1 MEPIA
6 IIGFAFRLPG
16 GAEDVD
22 GLWELLE
29 SGRNV
34 MRKWPK
40 SRTNVEAFTSE
51 YTRQE
56 NVLNCN
62 GGHFLGRDDVDE
74 EETDSQVHAFDAP
87 FFSIT
92 SKEAAALDPQQR
104 LLLETTY
111 RAIEN
116 AGIPLSAIAGSQ
128 TGVYSGSMTE
138 DYVKVITKDAD
149 HAPKT
154 AATSVSLAMLA
165 NRLSWYFDLRGPSMM
180 INTACSSGMIAL
192 DLACQSLRSNQ
203 SGPLAIVTGSNL
215 LLTPELSLHL
225 TSMNFLSPDSVCHSF
240 DHRANGYG
248 RGEGVVVLVLKRLS
262 EAVRDGDVIRAVIR
276 ATGSNQD
283 GHTPGIT
290 QPSLTAQEELIRGL
304 YKRAGLN
311 PEATR
316 YVEAHGTGTPLGDA
330 TEANCLGR
338 IFTSTSPAK
347 GGSNRNAVTKADST
361 AGASTEP
368 QLYIGSIKAAI
379 GHTEGASGL
388 AGIVKSI
395 LILERGIIPPNPLFQ
410 KWNSGVNS
418 RFRSKLAVATKCT
431 PWPGGSD
438 GLRRISVNS
447 FGFGGSN
454 SHAILDD
461 AFHALQEFGLRG
473 KHNTNFRHQQLLESS
488 TLTLERPLTS
498 PEGQEQEEEASSTS
512 TVPKLLIWS
521 APDEAGLRRTLR
533 GFSDYLQKSHSDGT
547 ASDDFVDELAYNL
560 AARRSVMTRRSF
572 ALLSSNT
579 LNEVAGTLSSCPL
592 IRSSPSGPGESG
604 TSVTFVFTG
613 QGAQYA
619 GMGLELA
626 NYYSVFRRSLDQA
639 DSEFKALAANAY
651 DINDARFSQPLCT
664 ALQLALVNLM
674 TETFS
679 IVPGA
684 VVGHSSGEIA
694 AAYTAGA
701 LSFSAACKVAYHR
714 GRLTGR
720 LVAEASTT
728 EASDRPESGMMSVN
742 LSEAQAQRYLDSDAE
757 EHGHGGGLVHIACV
771 NSPTNVTLSG
781 ESAALLRLEAKLSAE
796 GVFAKRLNTPIGYHS
811 PSMQSIAGEYLASM
825 GETLEPG
832 VGGRTI
838 MISSVTGEK
847 TYQHALSKP
856 QYWVDNLISPVR
868 FANVLEYIVLAA
880 PRADSLPAGC
890 VSNFI
895 EIGPHAALR
904 RPALDTVSPITAGKK
919 IEYLSTLSR
928 FEGMTPVR
936 TVLEMVGRLF
946 ALGQCPV
953 ETVLAANQPITQEKG
968 KKSDNIPQSAL
979 ADLPEYPFDHSP
991 AQVHHFESRLSRDWR
1006 LREGKA
1012 SSLLGIPI
1020 MEGNPLQPTWRK
1032 ILSIEELPWM
1042 AQHVVSGVIYFP
1054 GAGSLIMA
1062 LEAVQRWYRQ
1072 QADKAQGNTAIK
1084 GWEVKEATFLNPIV
1098 LREGGTTEVLTH
1110 LRPAPKSSERA
1121 DVQIFALVDGYWAE
1135 CFRATIAVQPHDG
1148 VETTTPIDGGR
1159 EDKDVSRQLRQKFD
1173 EAKSGCSQ
1181 QVSKK
1186 NFYDWQARHGLEYGP
1201 IFARLEEIAWDGGIR
1216 SAGQISHLSDAN
1228 SEEKEAVLFSRA
1240 SGVLVHP
1247 AVLDAAFQLC
1257 STPPSQGMS
1266 KTLKITSIPSKM
1278 RNVWISATG
1287 WQGSDDANIRVWV
1300 ESKSKV
1306 GGRGVDCSLVMFTHD
1321 GTPLCNMS
1329 HLQMLPTASGSV
1341 GDSTTLEDKATAR
1354 GLVNSIAWKPHLSL
1368 LSPAQ
1373 LQEYCSNTRDKEG
1386 LSSSAP
1392 KESDSANTPHERLGH
1407 IILAV
1412 LQQVVPQIW
1421 DMPSQTLPHLGKYLA
1436 WAETELGETNM
1447 TSDSVK
1453 SMDQDAKGDGAA
1465 SEISQKLDSL
1475 EKANPEFGYPIS
1487 IARNLLSIL
1496 RGDLD
1501 AGDFFR
1507 LSLSTLPIGCRKED
1521 MNSPGWS
1528 TELASFLGLWVHS
1541 APNPQRIIS
1550 LGGGTDHLAS
1560 HVLSSLGQ
1568 IEDSTGWMAFS
1579 EFIITDPSPV
1589 FLEHARTQ
1597 SEQWPGYL
1605 RERARFD
1612 VLDISIAD
1620 NQMKQ
1625 DSPEPQGEY
1634 QLVLLSASILT
1645 AGNVDRVLRNARQLL
1660 KAKGG
1665 HLVIYDQDS
1674 TLDPSS
1680 RLISSFSYGVLSDW
1694 WDSHRGRQQERLCL
1708 SLSGDNT
1715 QLVDGLLQK
1724 AGYSGLEMT
1733 TKTPGQSSAKQ
1744 GQDASSTETAQND
1757 QPRADVK
1764 PLFICG
1770 DGDSESAD
1778 LAHKLASSLTPAK
1791 EESSLTIL
1799 PLTQLLAENAPA
1811 ISPTDVVIFLADIS
1825 GSFLS
1830 SLSGSTFHAMREMF
1844 RKAKNIFWVTG
1855 RNPVCPP
1862 SAGLVDGLLRTLRAE
1877 YAGKRFIS
1885 LSLAEASLNQ
1895 QQTAEYVARVF
1906 ASAFLAGGED
1916 VEYVVRENGLLQ
1928 VGRVFEERALD
1939 DHLIAGR
1946 DSEAKMIKTE
1956 PWLPG
1961 PPLTL
1966 TVETPGSLES
1976 VRLSDDRETFS
1987 KPLGPT
1993 QIEIEA
1999 KMWGV
2004 TFRDV
2009 FIALGQLPEEV
2020 DDFGLDCA
2028 GVVTRLGDAYTGD
2041 IRPGD
2046 RVLAYRT
2053 GCMRMWPRIDESG
2066 VTKIPD
2072 SMTFADAC
2080 ATMGPAVTAWH
2091 SLVNAARLTS
2101 SDKVLIHSAA
2111 GATGQL
2117 ALQIAQSIGAEIFVT
2132 VGHEDKKQLLLDT
2145 YGGENG
2151 IQEDHILYSRDLS
2164 FAKGIKRLTNG
2175 YGVDVVLNSVA
2186 GDGLQASWECL
2197 APYGRFAE
2205 IGKVDIRGNSPLPM
2219 AQFAKN
2225 VSFSAIDLRHI
2236 AMTRPELLRDIIKNV
2251 VQLAN
2256 DGKIRNPAPVR
2267 TYKISQVEDAFR
2279 YLQSGKNVGRILIEI
2294 ERDEPVQ
2301 KYISPSHKSWRFDAD
2316 AAYVVVGGLGGIG
2329 MVILEWMAE
2338 KGAKHIV
2345 VPLRSGGS
2353 SNFKAT
2359 RLVKEMAGKGVN
2371 ISTPGLDVSNAED
2384 LGRLV
2389 EECGRP
2395 IKGCINAAM
2404 VLNDSIFDNMTHEQW
2419 EITLK
2424 SKMQTSWNLHQL
2436 LPLQMDF
2443 FILLASVSGII
2454 GNPGQSN
2461 YAAGCTFQDH
2471 LAKWRRGQGL
2481 KATTIDL
2488 GVVRY
2493 VGVVAE
2499 NQELH
2504 SKLTNT
2510 LRGLRE
2516 IDPEKILGTLEIFCD
2531 AENDSPN
2538 SQVILGLLGNDPQ
2551 TSESNDG
2558 DTSAGFLQLPMFR
2571 HLSSL
2576 AKKHDSSEAGK
2587 TQSNQALFE
2596 AATTKE
2602 ERLGVIRQA
2611 LAKKLAR
2618 ALSITAEDI
2627 DTRLPLHAFG
2637 IDSLVAVE
2645 IRNWFIEEFSADLAI
2660 FELMGGG
2667 RSVEAVCELAV
2678 ERVKVK

>member
-16 GAEDVD
+16 GAEDVN

-40 SRTNVEAFTSE
+40 SRTNVDAFTSE

-62 GGHFLGRDDVDE
+62 GAHFLGRDDVDE

-87 FFSIT
+87 FFSIM

-154 AATSVSLAMLA
+154 ASTSVSLAMLA

-248 RGEGVVVLVLKRLS
+248 RGEGIVVLVLKRLS

-338 IFTSTSPAK
+338 IFTSTSSTK
-347 GGSNRNAVTKADST
+347 GSSNSNAVAKADST
-361 AGASTEP
+361 AGTNTEP

-418 RFRSKLAVATKCT
+418 RFRSKLAVPTKCT

-473 KHNTNFRHQQLLESS
+473 KHNTNFRHQQLLEGS
-488 TLTLERPLTS
+488 TLTLVRPSTS
-498 PEGQEQEEEASSTS
+498 PEGQQPEKEASSTS
-512 TVPKLLIWS
+512 SVPKLLIWS

-533 GFSDYLQKSHSDGT
+533 SFSEYLQKSHSDGT

-560 AARRSVMTRRSF
+560 AARRSVMTWRSF

-579 LNEVAGTLSSCPL
+579 LNEVAGTLFSCPL
-592 IRSSPSGPGESG
+592 IRSSPSAPGESD

-639 DSEFKALAANAY
+639 DSEFKALAANFG
-651 DINDARFSQPLCT
+651 DETWPSLQPLCT
-664 ALQLALVNLM
+664 ALQLALVDLM

-728 EASDRPESGMMSVN
+728 EAGDRPESGMMSVN
-742 LSEAQAQRYLDSDAE
+742 LSEAQAQRYLDSDAK

-771 NSPTNVTLSG
+771 NSPSNVTLSG

-796 GVFAKRLNTPIGYHS
+796 GVFTKRLNTPIGYHS
-811 PSMQSIAGEYLASM
+811 PSMQPIAGEYLASM

-868 FANVLEYIVLAA
+868 FANALEYIVLAA
-880 PRADSLPAGC
+880 PRVDSLPAGC

-928 FEGMTPVR
+928 FEGMTAVR
-936 TVLEMVGRLF
+936 TVMEMIGRLF

-953 ETVLAANQPITQEKG
+953 ETVLAANQPTTPEKG

-991 AQVHHFESRLSRDWR
+991 SQVHHFESRLSRDWR

-1072 QADKAQGNTAIK
+1072 QAAKAQGNTTIK

-1159 EDKDVSRQLRQKFD
+1159 EDKDISRQLRQKFE

-1181 QVSKK
+1181 QVSKR

-1201 IFARLEEIAWDGGIR
+1201 IFARLEEIAWDGGIK
-1216 SAGQISHLSDAN
+1216 SAGQISHLSSAN
-1228 SEEKEAVLFSRA
+1228 SEEKEAVLFSRS

-1266 KTLKITSIPSKM
+1266 KNLKTTSIPSKM
-1278 RNVWISATG
+1278 RKVWISATG
-1287 WQGSDDANIRVWV
+1287 WQGGDDAKIRVWV

-1306 GGRGVDCSLVMFTHD
+1306 GGRGVDCSLAMFSHD

-1329 HLQMLPTASGSV
+1329 HLQILPTASGSA
-1341 GDSTTLEDKATAR
+1341 GDSTTVEDKATTG

-1368 LSPAQ
+1368 LSSAQ
-1373 LQEYCSNTRDKEG
+1373 LQEYCSSTQDKEG
-1386 LSSSAP
+1386 LSSPAP
-1392 KESDSANTPHERLGH
+1392 KKSDSANTPHERLGQT
-1407 IILAV
+1407 ILAA
-1412 LQQVVPQIW
+1412 LQQVIPQIR
-1421 DMPSQTLPHLGKYLA
+1421 DMPSQNLPHISKYLT
-1436 WAETELGETNM
+1436 WAETELGDANM
-1447 TSDSVK
+1447 TS
-1453 SMDQDAKGDGAA
+1453 DGAA
-1465 SEISQKLDSL
+1465 SEISQKLDTL

-1501 AGDFFR
+1501 AGDLFR
-1507 LSLSTLPIGCRKED
+1507 LSLSSLPIGCRKGD
-1521 MNSPGWS
+1521 MNSPVWS

-1560 HVLSSLGQ
+1560 HIISSLRQ

-1579 EFIITDPSPV
+1579 EFVITDPSPV

-1597 SEQWPGYL
+1597 SEQWPEYL

-1612 VLDISIAD
+1612 VLDISISD
-1620 NQMKQ
+1620 NQIKK
-1625 DSPEPQGEY
+1625 DSPESRGEY
-1634 QLVLLSASILT
+1634 QLVLLSASILA
-1645 AGNVDRVLRNARQLL
+1645 AGNVDRVLKNARQLL
-1660 KAKGG
+1660 KANGG
-1665 HLVIYDQDS
+1665 YLVIYDQDS

-1680 RLISSFSYGVLSDW
+1680 RLITSFSYGVLSDW
-1694 WDSHRGRQQERLCL
+1694 WDSRRGGQQERLCL
-1708 SLSGDNT
+1708 SMSGDNA
-1715 QLVDGLLQK
+1715 QLVDGLLRK
-1724 AGYSGLEMT
+1724 TGYSGLEMT
-1733 TKTPGQSSAKQ
+1733 TKTPGQYRIAVSSALGPSAKQ
-1744 GQDASSTETAQND
+1744 GEPASSTEAVQND
-1757 QPRADVK
+1757 QPQAGVK

-1770 DGDSESAD
+1770 DGDTESAD
-1778 LAHKLASSLTPAK
+1778 LAHNLASSLNPAK
-1791 EESSLTIL
+1791 EESPLNVL

-1811 ISPTDVVIFLADIS
+1811 ISSTDVVIFLADIS

-1830 SLSGSTFHAMREMF
+1830 GLSGSTFYAMREMF
-1844 RKAKNIFWVTG
+1844 RKAKNILWVTG

-1862 SAGLVDGLLRTLRAE
+1862 SAGLGDGLLRALRAE
-1877 YAGKRFIS
+1877 YADKRIIS
-1885 LSLAEASLNQ
+1885 LSLAEVDLNQ

-1906 ASAFLAGGED
+1906 AAVFLAEGED

-1928 VGRVFEERALD
+1928 VGRVVEERALD
-1939 DHLIAGR
+1939 DHLTAGR
-1946 DSEAKMIKTE
+1946 DNEATTIKTE

-1961 PPLTL
+1961 PPLAL

-1987 KPLGPT
+1987 KPLGPN

-2028 GVVTRLGDAYTGD
+2028 GVVTRLGDAYSGD

-2101 SDKVLIHSAA
+2101 NDKVLIHSAA

-2117 ALQIAQSIGAEIFVT
+2117 AVQIAQSIGAEIFVT
-2132 VGHEDKKQLLLDT
+2132 VGHEDKKQLILDT

-2294 ERDEPVQ
+2294 DRDEPVQ

-2329 MVILEWMAE
+2329 MTILEWMAE

-2359 RLVKEMAGKGVN
+2359 KLVKEMAGKGVN
-2371 ISTPGLDVSNAED
+2371 ISTPGFDVSNAED
-2384 LGRLV
+2384 MGRLV
-2389 EECGRP
+2389 EESGRP

-2419 EITLK
+2419 ESTLN
-2424 SKMQTSWNLHQL
+2424 SKVQTSWNLHQL

-2443 FILLASVSGII
+2443 FILLSSVSGII

-2461 YAAGCTFQDH
+2461 YTAGCTFQDH
-2471 LAKWRRGQGL
+2471 LAAWRRGQGL
-2481 KATTIDL
+2481 KATSIDL
-2488 GVVRY
+2488 GVVRQ

-2499 NQELH
+2499 NEEFH
-2504 SKLTNT
+2504 GKLTSN

-2516 IDPEKILGTLEIFCD
+2516 IDPEDILGTLEIFCD
-2531 AENDSPN
+2531 PENDSPK
-2538 SQVILGLLGNDPQ
+2538 SQVILGLVGNAPQ
-2551 TSESNDG
+2551 ASESTDY
-2558 DTSAGFLQLPMFR
+2558 DKSAGFLHLPMFR

-2576 AKKHDSSEAGK
+2576 AKKHDSSEGGK

-2602 ERLGVIRQA
+2602 ERVGVIRQA

-2618 ALSITAEDI
+2618 ALSIKAEDI

-2678 ERVKVK
+2678 ERVKK